1 MISQGIVEVAPVT
14 SSHRN
19 KPHCYIE
26 ILNIM
31 LVVKIW
37 VFLCFIAV
45 KMTESRSKSLPADKQ
60 HKPFGDYS
68 FSSGLKG
75 AKSTEKGAHHKKI
88 DANCPKKE
96 PKSGDPCP
104 DEIKKNSKITC
115 PFKNLIYSCYNKQWV
130 YSSSPPAPSSGAG
143 KIKEAKSKNNGTD
156 GEPKNDKNW
165 HNTITW
171 NGVSCPSK
179 EPKVGDACKHKGLKC
194 PFKTKEGNKTFTCPD
209 KKWEASALGVPLFVN
224 AKGCPKKAPQI
235 KKPCSKPESLRCSY
249 PDVTMGEGCP
259 PLEHKCMK
267 GKDGKKIW
275 VDEGVC

>member
-1 MISQGIVEVAPVT
+1 MVTTKLVKIGIVLNSHTNQDKNCPSKEPEVGGPC
-14 SSHRN
+14 
-19 KPHCYIE
+19 KD
-26 ILNIM
+26 
-31 LVVKIW
+31 
-37 VFLCFIAV
+37 
-45 KMTESRSKSLPADKQ
+45 KSLEC
-60 HKPFGDYS
+60 S
-68 FSSGLKG
+68 F
-75 AKSTEKGAHHKKI
+75 
-88 DANCPKKE
+88 
-96 PKSGDPCP
+96 
-104 DEIKKNSKITC
+104 
-115 PFKNLIYSCYNKQWV
+115 
-130 YSSSPPAPSSGAG
+130 
-143 KIKEAKSKNNGTD
+143 KIKEGTSTFTCPDKKWEYIAVGVPLVWDAKGNPIGDKSKENGT
-156 GEPKNDKNW
+156 W